1 MGSNAGY
8 LLKSFLLWEWFSYH
22 CRHVRYTHPD
32 AVLASNVTLLNIDE
46 KFAVFAVV
54 DTESK
59 EDVLKNSSGPFMYI
73 NQFNLCS
80 ELIRMPLESF
90 LQLSEEVGDPKG
102 KLVILSNT
110 GRCGSTLLTKL
121 FEELPNTVSIS
132 EPEVLMAFRHE
143 PTFDDETPQRKIQL
157 LQVSRAYRYNQLH
170 IVPSSLFH
178 KVEKIKEDSLDL
190 IPSPSL

>member
-1 MGSNAGY
+1 M
-8 LLKSFLLWEWFSYH
+8 
-22 CRHVRYTHPD
+22 
-32 AVLASNVTLLNIDE
+32 
-46 KFAVFAVV
+46 FAVV

-80 ELIRMPLESF
+80 KLIRMPLESF
-90 LQLSEEVGDPKG
+90 LQLAEEVGDPKG

-143 PTFDDETPQRKIQL
+143 PTFDDETPQRKTQL
-157 LQVSRAYRYNQLH
+157 LQVSRDCM
-170 IVPSSLFH
+170 I
-178 KVEKIKEDSLDL
+178 KIPYKLKRAR
-190 IPSPSL
+190 